1 MPYGKLQPFGEW
13 LQSPWATSVSEAIGA
28 LRRKNPLLSAKK
40 DESVR
45 KDGFFFFYANMVG
58 FEQGGRK
65 PLAFGRKQFRE
76 LFSPTWATSVS
87 EAIGALRRKNPL
99 LSAKIDKFRVRLVD
113 FTFSLLTLHFS
124 LFSAADFGGFFFLP
138 FIHPTS
144 NTQSQISVNG
154 RFRGQ
159 KLRGL
164 FLFF

>member
-1 MPYGKLQPFGEW
+1 AKIKGHILFVCVLLFLIDYGRDSNKGGLPYGKLQPFGEW
-13 LQSPWATSVSEAIGA
+13 LQSP
-28 LRRKNPLLSAKK
+28 
-40 DESVR
+40 
-45 KDGFFFFYANMVG
+45 
-58 FEQGGRK
+58 
-65 PLAFGRKQFRE
+65 
-76 LFSPTWATSVS
+76 WATSVS

-138 FIHPTS
+138 FIHPIS